1 MKKFMDENFLLNTNT
16 AEVLYHR
23 YAKDLPIYDYHC
35 HLNPKEIYE
44 NKPYENITQ
53 MWLAGDHYKWRL
65 MRQNGVD
72 EKYITGDA
80 DDYEK
85 FEKFVECVQY
95 AAGNPIYH
103 WCHLELQR
111 YFGVYEVLTA
121 ENTKLIWDRCAQ
133 KKYTPQKLIEMSNVK
148 LVCTTDD
155 PLDTLEYHQKLK
167 DSPTKI
173 LPTFRPDK
181 IINIDKPG
189 FLEYLNLCGGLK
201 TLGEIEEFISDR
213 LKFFY
218 DNGCRISDH
227 SLDYVPFEKGASPEA
242 ALEKALK
249 GEPASKAEADSYKTH
264 LLLHCAK
271 LYKKYNITMQI
282 HYGAMRN
289 NNTHMFNRLGPDT
302 GFDSIGESLSAH
314 NLSRLID
321 SMSEDA
327 ENSNPKIIL
336 YSLNPNDFY
345 MLATMT
351 GNFRNIQFGSA
362 WWFNDQLDGMTSQMK
377 ALANLGALNK
387 FVGMLTDSRS
397 FLSYPRHEYFRRI
410 LCRILGEWADEGLFP
425 ADLSILG
432 KIVSD
437 ICYYNAVDF
446 FGILL

>member
-1 MKKFMDENFLLNTNT
+1 M
-16 AEVLYHR
+16 
-23 YAKDLPIYDYHC
+23 
-35 HLNPKEIYE
+35 
-44 NKPYENITQ
+44 
-53 MWLAGDHYKWRL
+53 
-65 MRQNGVD
+65 
-72 EKYITGDA
+72 
-80 DDYEK
+80 
-85 FEKFVECVQY
+85 
-95 AAGNPIYH
+95 
-103 WCHLELQR
+103 
-111 YFGVYEVLTA
+111 
-121 ENTKLIWDRCAQ
+121 
-133 KKYTPQKLIEMSNVK
+133 
-148 LVCTTDD
+148 
-155 PLDTLEYHQKLK
+155 
-167 DSPTKI
+167 
-173 LPTFRPDK
+173 
-181 IINIDKPG
+181 
-189 FLEYLNLCGGLK
+189 EYLNLCGGLK

-336 YSLNPNDFY
+336 YSLHPNDFY

-397 FLSYPRHEYFRRI
+397 FPVLSTPRIFQANFVPHTGRVGRRRAVPCGFIHFRQNSFGYLLLQRGGFLWHFALSLVFYLSDNKNHKRNNNAQNKMYINSYF
-410 LCRILGEWADEGLFP
+410 A
-425 ADLSILG
+425 
-432 KIVSD
+432 
-437 ICYYNAVDF
+437 
-446 FGILL
+446 